1 MIRQLLIAPIRF
13 YRYVI
18 SPWLGPSCRFIPSC
32 SAYAIEAIET
42 HGGLCGTWLTFR
54 RVIRCHPWC
63 HGGHDPVP
71 PTACSHRRHTGSQS

>member
-1 MIRQLLIAPIRF
+1 MIRRLLIAPIRF

-18 SPWLGPSCRFIPSC
+18 SPWLGYNCRFTPTC

-42 HGGLCGTWLTFR
+42 HGALCGSWLALR
-54 RVIRCHPWC
+54 RILRCHPWC

-71 PTACSHRRHTGSQS
+71 ASGCLSGHRHGPRS